1 MNRSF
6 EELKKIEKK
15 KKNDLFS
22 DSRWSVADLG
32 IIVGHENTTYENELN
47 SLNEMM
53 KSGLFDNK
61 WYQENLKI
69 LKKRYGIQD

>member
-1 MNRSF
+1 M
-6 EELKKIEKK
+6 ECG
-15 KKNDLFS
+15 
-22 DSRWSVADLG
+22 WLG